1 MNDDTLLK
9 IFTVPKYKGNAYIM
23 EKAGNGGC
31 EFLWSAPLFK
41 DNTVDHSM
49 WNSIEDEDIIN
60 DVVKADKKISLEK
73 ITVEEFTNAIC
84 FGSTECS

>member
-1 MNDDTLLK
+1 MNDDTLVE
-9 IFTVPKYKGNAYIM
+9 IFTVSKYEGNAYIYFE
-23 EKAGNGGC
+23 EKDKYVPSI
-31 EFLWSAPLFK
+31 WVAPLFK